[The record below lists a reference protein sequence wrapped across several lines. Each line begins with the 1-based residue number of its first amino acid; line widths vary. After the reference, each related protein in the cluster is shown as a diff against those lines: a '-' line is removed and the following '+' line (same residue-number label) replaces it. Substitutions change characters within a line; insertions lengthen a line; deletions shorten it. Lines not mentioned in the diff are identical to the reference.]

1 MPILLFL
8 TIHFAVLGT
17 SCGQGLIS
25 RPRLAKRFIT
35 VTAGLWTRSI
45 LLAKSPSGTPQLIR
59 TNPALA
65 QTILKAAEQAM
76 TPGMTKLVWDGLSSM
91 AAKGDST
98 KVKGTNLADPTGLR
112 YNYPTITSG
121 GVSDIP
127 QSGAT
132 TKIPT
137 TATIHE
143 CANDLTYTVG
153 ANNQPVAGIAGY
165 PGPTQWTDQLIKTA
179 NGWQVERFGYPTKA
193 TSC

>member
-1 MPILLFL
+1 MPPQPVADNCWAGGFY
-8 TIHFAVLGT
+8 LGT
-17 SCGQGLIS
+17 GSFHNRKIIY
-25 RPRLAKRFIT
+25 ADKFANYT
-35 VTAGLWTRSI
+35 VDQI
-45 LLAKSPSGTPQLIR
+45 TPQLIR